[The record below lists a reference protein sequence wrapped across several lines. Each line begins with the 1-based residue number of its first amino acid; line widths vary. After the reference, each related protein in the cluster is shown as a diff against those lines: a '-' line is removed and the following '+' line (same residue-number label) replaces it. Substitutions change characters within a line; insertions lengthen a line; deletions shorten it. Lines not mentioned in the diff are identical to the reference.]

1 MATDRAQ
8 RSAGSEALRDS
19 GGAVLSED
27 ASGPPRLADCP
38 DFLTVEEARHVLRIG
53 RGTAYELVRQWSES
67 GGREGLEH
75 RRFGNAIRV
84 PRTALEKLLTP
95 VDRPAPSIAPTG
107 AINQRRRYARRRRTL
122 DGVA

>member
-8 RSAGSEALRDS
+8 RSAGSEAPRDS

-27 ASGPPRLADCP
+27 VNDPPRLGDCP
-38 DFLTVEEARHVLRIG
+38 DFLTVEEARRVLRIG

-67 GGREGLEH
+67 AGREGLEH
-75 RRFGNAIRV
+75 RRFGNAIRI

-95 VDRPAPSIAPTG
+95 VDRLEPSLAPTG
-107 AINQRRRYARRRRTL
+107 GFNKRRRNARRRRML